1 MREARSLFDNIRKC
15 LKCLCDL
22 LSSNM
27 GEVLT
32 VCQAWLAMA
41 SVVLV
46 YSGLRKRVTIFA
58 LGALAHRQS
67 ATATRRLK
75 S

>member
-22 LSSNM
+22 LSSNR

-32 VCQAWLAMA
+32 
-41 SVVLV
+41 
-46 YSGLRKRVTIFA
+46 
-58 LGALAHRQS
+58 
-67 ATATRRLK
+67 
-75 S
+75 